1 MRVTHTKHN
10 RGRSVSDALHR
21 GEHAKRILE
30 DSLVREA
37 LETIKRE
44 TQGMFFA
51 LPSQASSEREFL
63 HLMDRA
69 RQQFENYFQ
78 ILIAG
83 ATVHRSEILA
93 EDQMQARMDAIQ
105 ARVRDR

>member
-1 MRVTHTKHN
+1 M
-10 RGRSVSDALHR
+10 SDTLHR

-37 LETIKRE
+37 LDTIK
-44 TQGMFFA
+44 TQTQALFFE

-69 RQQFENYFQ
+69 RQQFENYFR

-83 ATVHRSEILA
+83 ADVHKHEIMA
-93 EDQMQARMDAIQ
+93 EEHMQSRMAAIQ
-105 ARVRDR
+105 ARARDR